1 MKNVLLVLVALTS
14 DVSASD
20 MVPQQPP
27 PVVYQQQQPLRPVV
41 ETWRLAVMRAGPGI
55 HHEPLGV
62 AIPAGEQIQ
71 PARCVQR
78 DDGINGPPWCLV
90 NYLGMA
96 GWISQA
102 AIRPIY

>member
-1 MKNVLLVLVALTS
+1 MKQVLLVLAALTS

-20 MVPQQPP
+20 MGPP
-27 PVVYQQQQPLRPVV
+27 PVVYQQQQPMV
-41 ETWRLAVMRAGPGI
+41 ETWRPAVMRAGPGI
-55 HHEPLGV
+55 HHEPLDT
-62 AIPAGEQIQ
+62 IPPGEPIQ
-71 PARCVQR
+71 PGRCVQR

-102 AIRPIY
+102 AIRPVY